1 MGEGVLNILMRGQD
15 YYNTNYINYDRQTS
29 LRKVEFYLKLV
40 RKWVP
45 HGNRIFELGVGMG
58 YFLQRA
64 SSEFECMGCDI
75 NDFGV
80 DAARNRAPNLPIRK
94 GSYECIP
101 CNRSQ
106 KAIVSW
112 DVLEHISDLDV
123 ALSHIY
129 SSLVFGVFLI
139 GVVPV
144 YDGPLGWLV
153 RLLDHDRTHV
163 WKWSKKQWFHVLER
177 HHFRVVE
184 CGGVIRKLLLF
195 RFYVHIIW
203 PKWLLRSVG
212 SALYFVAEKNESFL
226 EMNTFGEIS

>member
-1 MGEGVLNILMRGQD
+1 MNILMRGQD

-129 SSLVFGVFLI
+129 SSLVFGGFLI